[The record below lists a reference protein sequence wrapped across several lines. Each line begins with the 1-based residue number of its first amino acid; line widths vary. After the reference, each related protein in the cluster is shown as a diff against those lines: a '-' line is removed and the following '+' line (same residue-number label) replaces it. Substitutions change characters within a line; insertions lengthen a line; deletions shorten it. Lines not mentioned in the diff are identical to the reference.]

1 MKTKKMT
8 VAALAALAM
17 LGAPMLA
24 PNGTHDAQTAEAA
37 FASRDVDQTPYA
49 QNAEVDP
56 YGQTYFRALPV
67 ILREKREP
75 TAIPNKKMPW
85 SGFGFFSSPGELGH
99 IFSVLEKDA
108 KAEEETALAGKSMP
122 IYNRRYVQ
130 RMDWAVTSIL
140 ESHAAY
146 TGGHRGRFGV
156 FGRNYDT
163 RSGTELSLDDVFTD
177 TSALPGLIAGR
188 LRADYPGVA
197 FRDDLE
203 AWLSEEAAEG
213 HLSWTLFARGA
224 TFYFTPRGVVSTADF
239 YDTGRMIY
247 TATIFY
253 GDAPGLFAE
262 PYDKGNAAWSVEVE
276 PFTPVRVPLEDG
288 TTAML
293 TVEGLHIR
301 LGDYEFTDEG
311 GFRDLRAAFVSLMDG
326 RRYLYMDV
334 ASGDSAAPRELRVYQ
349 LSSAGIERLSG
360 SRPLTMMA
368 SDPANADD
376 RLILPLT
383 SPGNFCLSEAALP
396 GETPTPKYS
405 WLTTDDLF
413 RNHQQIM
420 EEEKAHVHYHV
431 GPDGW
436 PEAGQMWEY

>member
-1 MKTKKMT
+1 MRKRK
-8 VAALAALAM
+8 VLAAALAAMAIF
-17 LGAPMLA
+17 GAPIYA
-24 PNGTHDAQTAEAA
+24 PGGTSGQTAEAA
-37 FASRDVDQTPYA
+37 FASRDVDQTPYT

-75 TAIPNKKMPW
+75 TSIPNKKMPW
-85 SGFGFFSSPGELGH
+85 SGFAFFENPGEMEH
-99 IFSVLEKDA
+99 IFYVLGRDA
-108 KAEEETALAGKSMP
+108 KEEEENALAGDSMP
-122 IYNRRYVQ
+122 IYKRRYVQ

-163 RSGTELSLDDVFTD
+163 RSGTELALDDVFTD
-177 TSALPGLIAGR
+177 TAALPGLIAGR

-203 AWLSEEAAEG
+203 TWISEQAAEG
-213 HLSWTLFARGA
+213 NLSWTLFARGA
-224 TFYFTPRGVVSTADF
+224 TFYFTPRAVVSTADF
-239 YDTGRMIY
+239 YDTGQMMY
-247 TATIFY
+247 TATVFY

-262 PYDKGNAAWSVEVE
+262 PYDKGSAAWSMEVE
-276 PFTPVRVPLEDG
+276 PFTPVRVPMGDG

-293 TVEGLHIR
+293 TVKGLHIQ
-301 LGDYEFTDEG
+301 LGDFEFTDEG
-311 GFRDLRAAFVSLMDG
+311 GFRDLRAVFISLMDG

-334 ASGDSAAPRELRVYQ
+334 APGSSATPRELRVYR
-349 LSSAGIERLSG
+349 LSSSGVERLPG
-360 SRPLTMMA
+360 SYPFTMMA
-368 SDPANADD
+368 SPLESEDD

-383 SPGNFCLSEAALP
+383 SPGNFCLCESGEP
-396 GETPTPKYS
+396 GKEPFPSYR
-405 WLTTDDLF
+405 WLTAGDLF
-413 RNHQQIM
+413 SDPQRLM
-420 EEEKAHVHYHV
+420 VEEKAHAHYHV

-436 PEAGQMWEY
+436 PEEGQMRDY